1 MPRLDGKVAIVTGGT
16 GGIGSAITRRFI
28 DEGARVVVGDIRG
41 AEELDGLDATFVE
54 HDVTDENSWRALV
67 GKVLDDHGTLD
78 ILANNA
84 GIGDSKDASDPEN
97 ATIDDWRRFHS
108 VNVEG
113 VFLGCKTA
121 IPVMART
128 GGGAIVNTASLAA
141 HVPMPHM
148 VAYATG
154 KAGVLQMTRSLALYC
169 ARNGYGI
176 RCNSVSPGAVLTPT
190 AERIFALRAQE
201 EGRELQDVLDEVI
214 GVIPM
219 GVWQDAV
226 DIANAVV
233 FLASDEA
240 RYVTGEDIR
249 VDGGIDLAM

>member
-1 MPRLDGKVAIVTGGT
+1 VDEHGK
-16 GGIGSAITRRFI
+16 
-28 DEGARVVVGDIRG
+28 
-41 AEELDGLDATFVE
+41 
-54 HDVTDENSWRALV
+54 
-67 GKVLDDHGTLD
+67 LD

-84 GIGDSKDASDPEN
+84 GIGDSKGPTDPEH
-97 ATIDDWRRFHS
+97 AMIDDWRRFHAI
-108 VNVEG
+108 NVEG

-121 IPVMART
+121 IPAMARS

-154 KAGVLQMTRSLALYC
+154 KAGVLQMTRSIALYC
-169 ARNGYGI
+169 AKHGYGI

-190 AERIFALRAQE
+190 AERIYTLRAEE
-201 EGRELQDVLDEVI
+201 EGRELQDVLDEII

-233 FLASDEA
+233 FLASEEA